1 MSVVDDKFSSREA
14 PERLYYATGVFLEA
28 EDLLAEQTY
37 HRGRL
42 SRVLAYLHG
51 SGTAAGLE
59 VSYDAASDELR
70 VAPGLAVD
78 RLGRLVEVPRTA
90 AMRVSRWFD
99 WVRGQVLAPP
109 ADSDAATPRFVESM
123 TADRSALVADL
134 YVRFVVCERGR
145 TPAFADGP
153 FDAIDATVP
162 ERLRDGYRLDL
173 VLRGGEAGGL
183 PGSAWPARGESEDL
197 AAWEA
202 RMRDAVLGAWRQ
214 GTDHW
219 EGDRLAPDA
228 STEGAPDPT
237 AVLLARV
244 RVPLQDVGAA
254 LPGRRVDGDGVP
266 VAAEVDNHC
275 RSFVWSSAALVRWIS
290 AVQGTFRG

>member
-1 MSVVDDKFSSREA
+1 MSVVDDEFTSREA

-51 SGTAAGLE
+51 SGTAAGLGVE
-59 VSYDAASDELR
+59 WDAASDELR
-70 VAPGLAVD
+70 VAPGIAVD
-78 RLGRLVEVPRTA
+78 RLGRIVEVPRTVC
-90 AMRVSRWFD
+90 MRVDRWFEH
-99 WVRGQVLAPP
+99 VRGRVLAP
-109 ADSDAATPRFVESM
+109 DTDEGAAPRFAESLS
-123 TADRSALVADL
+123 ADRTALVADL
-134 YVRFVVCERGR
+134 YVRFVVCGRGR

-162 ERLRDGYRLDL
+162 ERLRDGAQFEL
-173 VLRGGEAGGL
+173 VLRGGDDAGL
-183 PGSAWPARGESEDL
+183 PASPWPARGEDESLDH
-197 AAWEA
+197 WER

-214 GTDHW
+214 GTEHW

-237 AVLLARV
+237 SVFLARV
-244 RVPLQDVGAA
+244 RVPVQDAGEA
-254 LPGRRVDGDGVP
+254 LPGRRREADGTPAPVD
-266 VAAEVDNHC
+266 VDNHS
-275 RSFVWSSAALVRWIS
+275 RSIVWSSAALVRWIG
-290 AVQGTFRG
+290 AVQGTFRAG